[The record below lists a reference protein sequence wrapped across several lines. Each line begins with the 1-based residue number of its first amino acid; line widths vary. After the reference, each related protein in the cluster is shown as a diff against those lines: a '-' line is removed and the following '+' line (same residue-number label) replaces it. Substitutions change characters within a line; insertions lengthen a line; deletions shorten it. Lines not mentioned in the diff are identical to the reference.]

1 MIASILA
8 GVAPSLFRLLE
19 KRLGPK
25 TGSAKM
31 QTAVSVAETIFGAL
45 ATAGKIDGA
54 APSSEI
60 IRSIL
65 EGMLAEEKQ
74 KPDWHEQGVADI
86 AGRRFIVEVIS
97 EVK

>member
-1 MIASILA
+1 MIAAILA

-19 KRLGPK
+19 KRFGPK

-54 APSSEI
+54 APSAEI

-65 EGMLAEEKQ
+65 EGMLADEKA
-74 KPDWHEQGVADI
+74 KPDWQEAGVLTMD
-86 AGRRFIVEVIS
+86 GRRFEVLVLR